1 MDSEEKKEFYRQF
14 KDANELSA
22 HLQAIFKEGVEHL
35 LEAELDEHL
44 GYEKYASTGRG
55 SGNSRNGKSSKQ
67 LQTELGPIELEV
79 PRDRNGSFEPKLVPR
94 HSRVMAVVEEKIISL
109 YAKGMSVRDISEQ
122 IEEIYGV
129 SLSDSSVSNITNKI
143 LPQVREWQDRPLNR
157 QYLMVWMDGMVF
169 KVRDGRKVIN
179 KCLHLVLGLNTEG
192 RKEVLGMWISQ
203 KESASFWLG
212 VLNDLRARGVEDVLI
227 FVTDNLK
234 GLPEAIEGS
243 FPEARTQLC
252 IVHQVRSSAKY
263 VAYKE
268 RKRVISQMREI
279 YKAPSL
285 DAAQE
290 ALRVFKGSWNAK
302 YPYAIKSWETN
313 WERLTTYFDYPPE
326 IRTIM
331 YTTNVIESFN
341 SAVRKFTRNKMTLPS
356 NEALLK
362 AVFLAQKRI
371 SRNWNK
377 RIPNWPLVL
386 TQFKILYGDRIEEG

>member
-1 MDSEEKKEFYRQF
+1 M
-14 KDANELSA
+14 
-22 HLQAIFKEGVEHL
+22 
-35 LEAELDEHL
+35 
-44 GYEKYASTGRG
+44 
-55 SGNSRNGKSSKQ
+55 
-67 LQTELGPIELEV
+67 
-79 PRDRNGSFEPKLVPR
+79 
-94 HSRVMAVVEEKIISL
+94 
-109 YAKGMSVRDISEQ
+109 
-122 IEEIYGV
+122 
-129 SLSDSSVSNITNKI
+129 
-143 LPQVREWQDRPLNR
+143 
-157 QYLMVWMDGMVF
+157 
-169 KVRDGRKVIN
+169 
-179 KCLHLVLGLNTEG
+179 
-192 RKEVLGMWISQ
+192 
-203 KESASFWLG
+203 
-212 VLNDLRARGVEDVLI
+212 I

-356 NEALLK
+356 NDALLK
-362 AVFLAQKRI
+362 CTSTSSEKEKKSEI
-371 SRNWNK
+371 MS
-377 RIPNWPLVL
+377 
-386 TQFKILYGDRIEEG
+386 